1 MLEENFQ
8 KMDYSIDA
16 NIQWRINR
24 FNSKIKQKL
33 DEKYNLNKQLLRVLY
48 NIPINI
54 KEVIVRQHIFV
65 ISNTSNCL
73 ICNGS

>member
-8 KMDYSIDA
+8 KIDYSIDA